1 MELITPGI
9 GLLFWM
15 LVTFSIL
22 LYILGKYAFPPI
34 LRALKEREKTIEE
47 ALKAADKAR
56 EQMARMK
63 ADNERLMEQAR
74 REREKMLAETRE
86 IKERILSEAREQA
99 TEERKKIIESAKAQ
113 IASEK
118 AAAMGE
124 IRNLVASLSVD
135 VAEKILRRKL
145 EEDKEQQKLIDDYLR
160 SVKAN

>member
-1 MELITPGI
+1 
-9 GLLFWM
+9 
-15 LVTFSIL
+15 
-22 LYILGKYAFPPI
+22 
-34 LRALKEREKTIEE
+34 
-47 ALKAADKAR
+47 
-56 EQMARMK
+56 MARMK

>member
-56 EQMARMK
+56 EQMAQMK

-99 TEERKKIIESAKAQ
+99 TEERKKIIESAKA
-113 IASEK
+113 
-118 AAAMGE
+118 
-124 IRNLVASLSVD
+124 
-135 VAEKILRRKL
+135 
-145 EEDKEQQKLIDDYLR
+145 
-160 SVKAN
+160 

>member
-56 EQMARMK
+56 EQMTQMK

-99 TEERKKIIESAKAQ
+99 TEERKKILESAKAQ

-135 VAEKILRRKL
+135 IAEKILRRKL

>member
-56 EQMARMK
+56 EQMAQMK

-118 AAAMGE
+118 AAAIGE

>member
-22 LYILGKYAFPPI
+22 LYILGKFAFPSI
-34 LRALKEREKTIEE
+34 LKALREREKTIEE
-47 ALKAADKAR
+47 ALRAADKAR
-56 EQMARMK
+56 EQMAQMK

-74 REREKMLAETRE
+74 REREKMLNETRE

-118 AAAMGE
+118 AAAMNE
-124 IRNLVASLSVD
+124 IRNLVATLSVEI
-135 VAEKILRRKL
+135 AEKILRKKL
-145 EEDKEQQKLIDDYLR
+145 AEDKEQQMLIDEYLR
-160 SVKAN
+160 SVKSN

>member
-56 EQMARMK
+56 EQMAQMK

>member
-22 LYILGKYAFPPI
+22 LYILGKFAFPSI
-34 LRALKEREKTIEE
+34 LKALKAREKTIEE
-47 ALKAADKAR
+47 ALKSADKAR
-56 EQMARMK
+56 EQMAQMK

-74 REREKMLAETRE
+74 REREKMLNETRE

-99 TEERKKIIESAKAQ
+99 SEERKKIIESAKAQ

-135 VAEKILRRKL
+135 IAEKILRRKL
-145 EEDKEQQKLIDDYLR
+145 EEDNEQQKLIDDYLR

>member
-118 AAAMGE
+118 AAAIGE